1 MPSGKA
7 KAPAKKTAKKKAP
20 SKTKVKEES
29 EAPSAKVEV
38 EVEKTEKK
46 VARERDPISIED
58 AIVKPKKKPAPEPEP
73 EPEPKPAAQ
82 PEPVAEA
89 SDAETDEKLIIM
101 KPPVV
106 VKELAAELGLKPFQ
120 VVHELMEMN
129 VFATLNQTIDEETA
143 RKVCESKGYTFG
155 LERREKGGG
164 FHKQEEVIEE
174 PPAPPEPTPEEEK
187 ENTNL
192 KDRPP
197 VITFMGH
204 VDHGKTSLLDAIRK
218 AKVANGEAG
227 GITQHIG
234 AYQIE
239 RSGKLITFL
248 DTPGHAAFTAMRARG
263 ANVTDIV
270 VIVVAADD
278 GLMPQT
284 LEAIQHAKAAGVTIM
299 VAINKIDLKSANPDN
314 VKSQLQ
320 EKELAPEDWGGDTI
334 VCEVSATTG
343 KGVDELLEL
352 MLLQAEMM
360 ELKADPATSARATVI
375 ESQIEI
381 GKGPNA
387 TVIVQ
392 HGTLQRGDAFIC
404 GPFWGKVK
412 ALINDE
418 GKQIKVAG
426 PSTPVQVLGFSGAPS
441 PGEEMTV
448 MKNEKQVRQLSEER
462 TQSNRIDKLGTDRPV
477 TLEGLFSTIADGQKK
492 TLNLIVKADV
502 QGSLEAIVDSLK
514 KLPGDKIDVNFV
526 MTSVG
531 PISENDVLLAKAS
544 SAVVLG
550 FNTKTENNA
559 ANAAKKEEVQIKL
572 FSIIYELLDQV
583 KESMEGLLDP
593 EERENII
600 GHASVK
606 KVFKLSTFPVAGC
619 VVDSGRVTKS
629 ARARVVRRKQPIYD
643 GGVVTLKRFQ
653 DDVNE
658 VRAGMECGIRLGK
671 FNEYE
676 EGDIIECYELEK
688 VAQTL

>member
-1 MPSGKA
+1 M
-7 KAPAKKTAKKKAP
+7 PAKKTKTAAKKTA
-20 SKTKVKEES
+20 
-29 EAPSAKVEV
+29 
-38 EVEKTEKK
+38 
-46 VARERDPISIED
+46 
-58 AIVKPKKKPAPEPEP
+58 PKKTPAAKAAAEEKDTHATDASVVESATIQEEAVEPASKDPVSIMDAVVEARQPAPKLETEP
-73 EPEPKPAAQ
+73 AQ
-82 PEPVAEA
+82 PADGNTIV
-89 SDAETDEKLIIM
+89 M
-101 KPPVV
+101 KPPIV
-106 VKELAAELGLKPFQ
+106 VKELAGRLELKPFQ

-143 RKVCESKGYTFG
+143 RKVCESKGYTFE

-174 PPAPPEPTPEEEK
+174 PPAPPEPTKEAEEENK
-187 ENTNL
+187 NL
-192 KDRPP
+192 QERPP

-218 AKVANGEAG
+218 SKVTAGEAG

-239 RSGKLITFL
+239 RDGKLITFL

-263 ANVTDIV
+263 ANVTDIA

-284 LEAIQHAKAAGVTIM
+284 IEAIQHARAAGVTIM
-299 VAINKIDLKSANPDN
+299 VAINKIDLKTANPDN

-320 EKELAPEDWGGDTI
+320 EKELAPEDWGGETI

-343 KGVDELLEL
+343 QGVPELLEL
-352 MLLQAEMM
+352 MLLQAEVM
-360 ELKADPATSARATVI
+360 ELKADPTTAPRASVI
-375 ESQIEI
+375 ESQVEI

-392 HGTLQRGDAFIC
+392 HGTLKRGDSFIC
-404 GPFWGKVK
+404 GHLWGKVK

-418 GKQIKVAG
+418 GKQVKTAG

-441 PGEEMTV
+441 PGEEMAV
-448 MKNEKQVRQLSEER
+448 MKNEKQARALSDER
-462 TQSNRIDKLGTDRPV
+462 TESKRLDKLGADRPV
-477 TLEGLFSTIADGQKK
+477 TLEGLFTTIADGQKK
-492 TLNLIVKADV
+492 TLNLVVKADV
-502 QGSLEAIVDSLK
+502 QGSLEAIIDSLK
-514 KLPGDKIDVNFV
+514 KLPSEKIDINFV

-544 SAVVLG
+544 NAVVLG

-559 ANAAKKEEVQIKL
+559 ASAAKKEEVQIKL
-572 FSIIYELLDQV
+572 YSIIYELLDQV

-593 EERENII
+593 EERESII

-606 KVFKLSTFPVAGC
+606 KVFKLTKFPVAGC

-629 ARARVVRRKQPIYD
+629 ARARVLRRKQPIYD

-688 VAQTL
+688 VAQSL